1 MEDETRQKWTSANR
15 VLKNFINNDNI
26 RHNSDET
33 MEPEKTNMSK
43 VVMPRNDTKPRNRPL
58 GYNPEPKDKT

>member
-1 MEDETRQKWTSANR
+1 MEDETRERWTSANR

-33 MEPEKTNMSK
+33 MEPEKTNMSE
-43 VVMPRNDTKPRNRPL
+43 VVMPKNDTKPRNRKL
-58 GYNPEPKDKT
+58 ED